1 MTSGG
6 RLSQRQRKALFF
18 FGEVVLVGLAYF
30 AYMLIKRFIESGG
43 ESQALAHG
51 AQVVAFEKS
60 LGIFWEP
67 ALQDWVARN
76 SRIAIVFL
84 NWAYIFTFFPI
95 IITAAVFYYF
105 KDRPRYHYYRGIVFF
120 TFLFALIVFAAFPLA
135 PPRFMDGIGI
145 VDTIQQYGPSWY
157 GNRNQTFYYNA
168 YAAMPSLHFGWTVLF
183 GVLFF
188 RSKRRPYL
196 KVVGIAYPA
205 LTLLAITAT
214 GNHYFIDAIGG
225 AVVVLVSYA
234 VHEVGEHKPLQRFL
248 RPHSP

>member
-1 MTSGG
+1 MMSGG
-6 RLSQRQRKALFF
+6 RLSDRQRKALFF
-18 FGEVVLVGLAYF
+18 LSEIVLVGLAYF

-51 AQVVAFEKS
+51 AQVVAFERS

-67 ALQDWVARN
+67 ALQEWIARH
-76 SRIAIVFL
+76 SHAAIVL
-84 NWAYIFTFFPI
+84 NWAYIFTF
-95 IITAAVFYYF
+95 
-105 KDRPRYHYYRGIVFF
+105 
-120 TFLFALIVFAAFPLA
+120 FPLA
-135 PPRFMDGIGI
+135 PPRFMDGIGL

-157 GNRNQTFYYNA
+157 GNRDQTFCYNA

-188 RSKRRPYL
+188 RSKHRPYL

-248 RPHSP
+248 YPHSP